1 MRPCVTWSFWTR
13 LAGNEVEAVAVE
25 SHGRRAVLAGQQLR
39 SQCPLLEASACDL
52 WMQLSS
58 SCAVKCLSKRALGA
72 GLRHIPVLLL
82 RQLLPSTRACSAVP
96 LSLGGSQ
103 SPRESGG
110 PRARAQMSL
119 LLKGWMEWRRSL
131 WPRHAHRQPWPSSC
145 TPRASPRHTR
155 VFANAWS
162 HPHRDTEI
170 LGPARGRQITL
181 YLLSFSI
188 RHASVCPT

>member
-1 MRPCVTWSFWTR
+1 MVEGQFWP
-13 LAGNEVEAVAVE
+13 G
-25 SHGRRAVLAGQQLR
+25 SSSR

-82 RQLLPSTRACSAVP
+82 RQLLPSTRARSAVP

-131 WPRHAHRQPWPSSC
+131 WPRHAHRQPRPSSY
-145 TPRASPRHTR
+145 TPRASPPPHQGVCKNMVSPTQGHRNSGASQGQ
-155 VFANAWS
+155 ANY
-162 HPHRDTEI
+162 P
-170 LGPARGRQITL
+170 
-181 YLLSFSI
+181 LSAEFFYQTCLSLSNLI
-188 RHASVCPT
+188 